1 MRTKVIYIKDKY
13 DSGCTKKL
21 LLHITSIGT
30 PDLFEGASNSSN
42 SGRPC
47 MICPLRSLGACD
59 YSEFGKYLIKDD
71 KDEIKS
77 FSGFNVV
84 CDSLGLIKN
93 KEIIYSYTILSI
105 DEDKRKVFVP
115 DQQSFSYVNLITEF
129 CKPFCPLYSGKD
141 LLCRLSDECPFKKRM
156 ENNLKTIDYD

>member
-1 MRTKVIYIKDKY
+1 MRTKIIYVKDRY
-13 DSGCTKKL
+13 NSGSTKKL

-30 PDLFEGASNSSN
+30 SDLFEESIG
-42 SGRPC
+42 GKRPC
-47 MICPLRSLGACD
+47 ILCPLRTLGACD
-59 YSEFGKYLIKDD
+59 YSEFGKYLIKDNGS
-71 KDEIKS
+71 EIKS
-77 FSGFNVV
+77 FSGFSVV

-93 KEIIYSYTILSI
+93 KEIIHSYTILSI

-115 DQQSFSYVNLITEF
+115 DQQSFSYINLITEF

-141 LLCRLSDECPFKKRM
+141 LLCRLSESCPFKERM

>member
-1 MRTKVIYIKDKY
+1 MRTKIIYIKDRY
-13 DSGCTKKL
+13 DSGNTKKL

-30 PDLFEGASNSSN
+30 PDLFEESIS

-47 MICPLRSLGACD
+47 MIWPLRPLGACD

-71 KDEIKS
+71 NGEIKS

-93 KEIIYSYTILSI
+93 KEFIYSYTILSI

-115 DQQSFSYVNLITEF
+115 DQQSFSYINPITEF

-141 LLCRLSDECPFKKRM
+141 LLCRLSESCPFKKRM

>member
-1 MRTKVIYIKDKY
+1 MRTKIIYIKDKY
-13 DSGCTKKL
+13 DSGNTKKL
-21 LLHITSIGT
+21 LLHITSIVT
-30 PDLFEGASNSSN
+30 PDLFEESI

-47 MICPLRSLGACD
+47 MICPLRPLGACD

-71 KDEIKS
+71 NSEIKS

-93 KEIIYSYTILSI
+93 KEIIHSYTILSI

-115 DQQSFSYVNLITEF
+115 DQQSFSYINPITEF

>member
-13 DSGCTKKL
+13 DSGSTKKL

-30 PDLFEGASNSSN
+30 PDLFEESTNG

-47 MICPLRSLGACD
+47 MICPLRPLGACD

-71 KDEIKS
+71 KGEIKS

-84 CDSLGLIKN
+84 CDSLDLIKN

-105 DEDKRKVFVP
+105 DEDKRKVFIP
-115 DQQSFSYVNLITEF
+115 DQQSFSYINLITEF

-156 ENNLKTIDYD
+156 KNNLKTIDYD

>member
-1 MRTKVIYIKDKY
+1 MRTKIIYIKDKY
-13 DSGCTKKL
+13 DSGSTKKL

-30 PDLFEGASNSSN
+30 PDLFEEASNSSN

-47 MICPLRSLGACD
+47 MICPLRPLGACD

-71 KDEIKS
+71 SGEIKS

-84 CDSLGLIKN
+84 CDSLDLIKN

-105 DEDKRKVFVP
+105 DNNKRKVFVP
-115 DQQSFSYVNLITEF
+115 DQQSFSDINLITEF
-129 CKPFCPLYSGKD
+129 CKSFCPLYSGKD

>member
-1 MRTKVIYIKDKY
+1 MRTKIIYVKDKY
-13 DSGCTKKL
+13 NSGSTKKL

-30 PDLFEGASNSSN
+30 PDLFEESTSG

-47 MICPLRSLGACD
+47 MICPLRPLGTCD

-84 CDSLGLIKN
+84 CDSLDLIKN

-115 DQQSFSYVNLITEF
+115 DQQSFSYINPITEF

>member
-1 MRTKVIYIKDKY
+1 MRTKVIYIKDKN
-13 DSGCTKKL
+13 DSGSTKKL
-21 LLHITSIGT
+21 LLHITSTVT
-30 PDLFEGASNSSN
+30 PDLFEESISE
-42 SGRPC
+42 RPC

-59 YSEFGKYLIKDD
+59 YSEFVKYLIKDD
-71 KDEIKS
+71 KGEIKS

-84 CDSLGLIKN
+84 CDSLDLIKN

-115 DQQSFSYVNLITEF
+115 DQQSFSYINLITEF

-156 ENNLKTIDYD
+156 KNNLKTIDYD

>member
-1 MRTKVIYIKDKY
+1 MRTKIIYIKDKY
-13 DSGCTKKL
+13 DSGNTKKL

-30 PDLFEGASNSSN
+30 PDLFEEMSN

-47 MICPLRSLGACD
+47 ILCPLRILGTCD

-71 KDEIKS
+71 SGEIKS
-77 FSGFNVV
+77 FSGFDVV

-93 KEIIYSYTILSI
+93 KEIIHSYTILFI
-105 DEDKRKVFVP
+105 DEDKRKEFVP
-115 DQQSFSYVNLITEF
+115 DQQSFSYINLITEF

-141 LLCRLSDECPFKKRM
+141 LLCRLSESCPFKKRM
-156 ENNLKTIDYD
+156 DSNLKTIDYD